1 MAARNIE
8 IELERC
14 AAEQEWILNRAD
26 VMAGEV
32 PAWLVTLGLE
42 DWEMEKRLILA
53 EGGYFFDAFRLRLGI
68 GPPEPLLVGREQVD
82 VKTQADGG

>member
-53 EGGYFFDAFRLRLGI
+53 E
-68 GPPEPLLVGREQVD
+68 PLLVGRCETE
-82 VKTQADGG
+82 VKTKSDGG